1 MTFCNFM
8 KKPGQTP
15 SFFARLVDQLI
26 DVCSLSVGHLKVAVD
41 NDVLEIYF
49 VSKNK
54 DVLSFE
60 LAVVGEGFQG
70 KVLMLL
76 KGPKRTTSRGS
87 IPPFPTTVAKG
98 AGKHLQVLARY
109 IRNLA
114 SPFDSLAPDVEE
126 AYAAHNTLCNLHY
139 PLLKEKLGFLTF
151 DELVNVY
158 DVHALQMAV
167 VGNML
172 TNESRII
179 SCDHTKLK
187 DGFVSLK
194 SRNSLLEHEISK
206 LEDNLSKDRKNK
218 MWRLKGLKPHVK
230 ETERLEQRCRDLESK
245 RDFLL
250 KEAEKVVDLSLKLKA
265 TDLEKIELVKDLL
278 PLAVKRLFESEHFN
292 HALGDLQQKAITF
305 GRSQALDE
313 VHGLGDS
320 WDFKDVEDYP
330 PEAEKIFDEATEA
343 FYKLKFLYISLLV
356 DKAGRSFV

>member
-1 MTFCNFM
+1 MAFCNFM

-15 SFFARLVDQLI
+15 SFFVRPVDQPI

-54 DVLSFE
+54 DVPGFE
-60 LAVVGEGFQG
+60 LAVVGEGF
-70 KVLMLL
+70 
-76 KGPKRTTSRGS
+76 SRQS
-87 IPPFPTTVAKG
+87 VDVAEG

-109 IRNLA
+109 IGNLA
-114 SPFDSLAPDVEE
+114 SSFDSLAPDVEE

-179 SCDHTKLK
+179 SYDHTKLK

-265 TDLEKIELVKDLL
+265 ADLEKIELVKDLL

-292 HALGDLQQKAITF
+292 HALGDLQQKPITF

-320 WDFKDVEDYP
+320 WDFKDVQDYP
-330 PEAEKIFDEATEA
+330 PEAEEIFDEASEA